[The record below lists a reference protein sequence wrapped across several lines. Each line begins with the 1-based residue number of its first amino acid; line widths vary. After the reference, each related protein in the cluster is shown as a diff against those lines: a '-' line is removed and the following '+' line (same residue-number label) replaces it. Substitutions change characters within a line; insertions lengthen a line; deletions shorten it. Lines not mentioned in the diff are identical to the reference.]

1 MKSIKFFAIAIV
13 GTIIFFSA
21 CERDSSAILE
31 PESEPSS
38 SVIENELEPLPGHM
52 GMRTHKSNYIHGI
65 VIKLD
70 REDYYFAGAPDDPN
84 GEFDVPG
91 HDWKQVNSR
100 IKKSV

>member
-13 GTIIFFSA
+13 GTMIFFSA

-31 PESEPSS
+31 PESEPSL
-38 SVIENELEPLPGHM
+38 SVIENELEPLPDHM
-52 GMRTHKSNYIHGI
+52 SMRTHKSNYIHGI